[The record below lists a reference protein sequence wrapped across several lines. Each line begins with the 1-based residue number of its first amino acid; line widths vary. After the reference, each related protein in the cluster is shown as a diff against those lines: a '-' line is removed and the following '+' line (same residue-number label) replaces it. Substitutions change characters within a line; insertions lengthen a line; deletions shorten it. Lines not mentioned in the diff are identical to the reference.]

1 MTTTT
6 ARPARSVRPLTATRP
21 RPATMRYVVGWLMRH
36 HLHFVG
42 WAVAVLVAGAVVGTL
57 LVERI
62 SQVELSI
69 VQFGRQGFVW
79 FPFAIAITLATA
91 YVPVHVASGMTRRVL
106 ARASLLAGVLT
117 GLTYAVVM
125 TVALQAEGAVYDA
138 VGWPQRITDTAP
150 LFEQADQVGLVL
162 LDLSLLFV
170 AAQLSGL
177 LVGAVYY
184 RFGGWR
190 GTVAL
195 PLTVGPVF
203 AVPTLLTAEW
213 WDLGLPVR
221 SLLAVGVLALCAAA
235 YAVVLRGTRIR
246 PVTT

>member
-6 ARPARSVRPLTATRP
+6 AHPARSDRLPTATRP
-21 RPATMRYVVGWLMRH
+21 RPATLRHVVTWLMRH
-36 HLHFVG
+36 HLRFVG
-42 WAVAVLVAGAVVGTL
+42 WAVAVLVAGVVVGTVV
-57 LVERI
+57 VERT
-62 SQVELSI
+62 SQVDLSI

-79 FPFAIAITLATA
+79 FPFAIAIGLATA
-91 YVPVHVASGMTRRVL
+91 YVPVHVAAGMTRRVM

-125 TVALQAEGAVYDA
+125 AVALQVERAVHGAL
-138 VGWPQRITDTAP
+138 GWPHRITDPGP
-150 LFEQADQVGLVL
+150 LYDEASQVGLIL

-190 GTVAL
+190 GTFAL
-195 PLTVGPVF
+195 PLTVGPIF
-203 AVPTLLTAEW
+203 AVPTLLTAGW
-213 WDLGLPVR
+213 WDLALPVR
-221 SLLAVGVLALCAAA
+221 ALLAVVVLALCAAA
-235 YAVVLRGTRIR
+235 YAVVLWGARIR
-246 PVTT
+246 PVS

>member
-1 MTTTT
+1 MTPTT
-6 ARPARSVRPLTATRP
+6 ARPARSVRPPTATRP
-21 RPATMRYVVGWLMRH
+21 RPATLRHVIAWLMGH
-36 HLHFVG
+36 HLRFVG
-42 WAVAVLVAGAVVGTL
+42 WAVAVLVVGVVVGTI

-79 FPFAIAITLATA
+79 FPFAIAIGLATA
-91 YVPVHVASGMTRRVL
+91 YVPVHVAAGMTRRVM

-125 TVALQAEGAVYDA
+125 TVALQAERAVYGA
-138 VGWPQRITDTAP
+138 FGWPQRITDAAP
-150 LFEQADQVGLVL
+150 LFEDTSQVGLIL

-190 GTVAL
+190 GTFAL
-195 PLTVGPVF
+195 PLTVGPIL
-203 AVPTLLTAEW
+203 AVPTLLTGGW

-221 SLLAVGVLALCAAA
+221 ALLAVGVLALCATA
-235 YAVVLRGTRIR
+235 YAVVLQGARIR
-246 PVTT
+246 PAT